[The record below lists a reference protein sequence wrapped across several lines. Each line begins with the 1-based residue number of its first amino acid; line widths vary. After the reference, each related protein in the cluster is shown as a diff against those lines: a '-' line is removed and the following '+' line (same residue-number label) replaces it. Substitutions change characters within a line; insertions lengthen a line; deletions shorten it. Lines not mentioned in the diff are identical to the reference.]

1 MAFHNEK
8 EQLYLE
14 TDASGVGHSASFMK
28 ARDGM
33 YFQETKHWT
42 MKCYGQ

>member
-1 MAFHNEK
+1 MKFYNEK

-14 TDASGVGHSASFMK
+14 TDASGARVGAGLLY

-33 YFQETKHWT
+33 
-42 MKCYGQ
+42 